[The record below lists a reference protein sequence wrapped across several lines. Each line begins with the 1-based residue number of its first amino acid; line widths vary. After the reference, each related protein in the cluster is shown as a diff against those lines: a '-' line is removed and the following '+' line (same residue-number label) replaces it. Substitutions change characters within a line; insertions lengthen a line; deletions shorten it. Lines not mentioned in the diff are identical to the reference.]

1 MGIRLPRRSRAAGAV
16 DRQWIAAGMLAALLA
31 AGPAAGVR
39 AEGRWRPLDHHAVV
53 MNGELVGSAFLL
65 DDGLAVTNRHVA
77 RGLRP
82 GGTVVLLASGAGGG
96 RAAGRLIAVSPR
108 MDLAL
113 IEVPAGFI
121 PAVGARGC
129 ARRWRGWR

>member
-1 MGIRLPRRSRAAGAV
+1 MWCA
-16 DRQWIAAGMLAALLA
+16 
-31 AGPAAGVR
+31 
-39 AEGRWRPLDHHAVV
+39 
-53 MNGELVGSAFLL
+53 
-65 DDGLAVTNRHVA
+65 
-77 RGLRP
+77 GLRP

-121 PAVGARGC
+121 PAVGAED
-129 ARRWRGWR
+129 APADAPGWR